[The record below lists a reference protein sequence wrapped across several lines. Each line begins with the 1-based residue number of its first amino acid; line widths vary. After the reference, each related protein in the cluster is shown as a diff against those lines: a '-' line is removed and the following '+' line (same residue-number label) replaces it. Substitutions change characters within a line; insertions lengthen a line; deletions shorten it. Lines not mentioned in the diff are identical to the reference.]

1 MSIEDFID
9 QISSKDFTSAQN
21 TFGDVM
27 RDRMQDAL
35 DQEKAALAGTLFGE
49 EEEVDEDDDQLEMD
63 FDEDDEELEDES
75 AAESSDD

>member
-9 QISSKDFTSAQN
+9 QITDKDFTSAQN
-21 TFGDVM
+21 TFANVM

-49 EEEVDEDDDQLEMD
+49 EEEVDEDDEDDDQLEMD
-63 FDEDDEELEDES
+63 FDEEDED
-75 AAESSDD
+75 ED

>member
-9 QISSKDFTSAQN
+9 QITSKDFTSAQN

-49 EEEVDEDDDQLEMD
+49 EEVVDEDEDDDQLEMD
-63 FDEDDEELEDES
+63 FDEEDDED
-75 AAESSDD
+75 